1 MTQLTSSNQV
11 MLRKHIGSIQ
21 FRLQIVKMESSFW
34 VLSENWNLDSSS
46 RVVVLSEKVNK
57 GLVLSQVE
65 RKERKFSP
73 RISDEVYY
81 SLLTSLCRPFWCPLC
96 YILEFSVSSFVFSLL
111 LSLLCLWKFD
121 LSFFSSFPARIG
133 KHDTTPLL
141 VTQARRKLFA
151 VFFPFSGER

>member
-21 FRLQIVKMESSFW
+21 FRLQIVKMESSFL

-81 SLLTSLCRPFWCPLC
+81 SLLTSLCRPFWCPLL
-96 YILEFSVSSFVFSLL
+96 YPGVQRFLLRIFPLAFFIMSLEV
-111 LSLLCLWKFD
+111 
-121 LSFFSSFPARIG
+121 
-133 KHDTTPLL
+133 
-141 VTQARRKLFA
+141 
-151 VFFPFSGER
+151 

>member
-21 FRLQIVKMESSFW
+21 FRLQIVKMESSFL
-34 VLSENWNLDSSS
+34 VLSENRNLDSSS

-57 GLVLSQVE
+57 GLMLSQVE

-81 SLLTSLCRPFWCPLC
+81 SLLTSLCRPFWCPLL
-96 YILEFSVSSFVFSLL
+96 YPWSSAFPPLYFPSCFLYYVFGSLTSLSSRAFRHALVNMTL
-111 LSLLCLWKFD
+111 L
-121 LSFFSSFPARIG
+121 PY
-133 KHDTTPLL
+133 
-141 VTQARRKLFA
+141 
-151 VFFPFSGER
+151 